1 MESALVS
8 ARVPKAKKE
17 TAAAVLASLGAT
29 ASDLVNDAFDF
40 VLAEGRMPGSTVL
53 RNREQT
59 AFEEFVQQST
69 LAVDW
74 GDDAADGD
82 YKRLIRARKAADYE
96 SLA

>member
-17 TAAAVLASLGAT
+17 AACTVLASLGLT

-40 VLAEGRMPGSTVL
+40 VLAQGRMPGVSVPQ
-53 RNREQT
+53 RPGQE
-59 AFEEFVQQST
+59 AFESFVRQST
-69 LAVDW
+69 LDVGW

-82 YKRLIRARKAADYE
+82 YKSLIRERRSADYE